1 MQFMEDRIIKD
12 SRVKEGNILKVDN
25 FLNHQLDVAF
35 LTEAGNAF
43 YDHFRNRNI
52 NKILTVEASG
62 IAVACMTAQY
72 FQVPV
77 LFAKK
82 SKSLNLDN
90 DLYTSVVHSYTYDR
104 DNTLTVSKSFLTKDD
119 TILIIDDFLATGNAV
134 NGLLDLCAQAGAS
147 VSGIGIAIEK
157 GFQGGG
163 DTLRTQG
170 YDVFSLAVIDEMSDK
185 GIKFR

>member
-12 SRVKEGNILKVDN
+12 GRVKEGNILKADN

-119 TILIIDDFLATGNAV
+119 TILMHLSP
-134 NGLLDLCAQAGAS
+134 GLESQ
-147 VSGIGIAIEK
+147 
-157 GFQGGG
+157 
-163 DTLRTQG
+163 LRKA
-170 YDVFSLAVIDEMSDK
+170 FRAAVILSAHRDTTCSVWRSSMKCRTK
-185 GIKFR
+185 G